1 MNVDGR
7 GVGTPVVGDEPSGCA
22 FACSHRERGQGSRQ
36 MTMHMMKVLL
46 SLMAALSFGSLMVLV
61 AVL

>member
-1 MNVDGR
+1 M
-7 GVGTPVVGDEPSGCA
+7 EA
-22 FACSHRERGQGSRQ
+22 GQGSTQ

-46 SLMAALSFGSLMVLV
+46 SLMAALSFGSLMVLI

>member
-1 MNVDGR
+1 MSMGEGSARRLSAGSRQVA
-7 GVGTPVVGDEPSGCA
+7 PSLVPIGK
-22 FACSHRERGQGSRQ
+22 RGQGLTQ

-46 SLMAALSFGSLMVLV
+46 SLMAALSFGSLMVFV

>member
-1 MNVDGR
+1 
-7 GVGTPVVGDEPSGCA
+7 
-22 FACSHRERGQGSRQ
+22 

>member
-1 MNVDGR
+1 MK
-7 GVGTPVVGDEPSGCA
+7 
-22 FACSHRERGQGSRQ
+22 RGQGSTQ
-36 MTMHMMKVLL
+36 MTLHMMKVLL

>member
-1 MNVDGR
+1 MSMGE
-7 GVGTPVVGDEPSGCA
+7 GVGTPVVGDGPSSCA
-22 FACSHRERGQGSRQ
+22 FACSHLERGQGSGQ

-46 SLMAALSFGSLMVLV
+46 SLMAALSFGSFMVLV